1 MKKLKHKVSEDK
13 KNIVDPTTEQ
23 SGRFPRI
30 KEKNTESLW
39 ITAILWDNSTAG
51 FDYIPEINLADDDAE
66 MPDTSRIMGLYAYD
80 GTLYL
85 IEEDKA
91 HVNLDDLY
99 NPDTEVKPSVV
110 TLSPDSADKLLGNPS
125 EKQGFTT
132 DGSLE
137 EWLAIADCY
146 YQALNEE
153 NEETAE

>member
-1 MKKLKHKVSEDK
+1 MDNTDLFGRAKQDLYEDM
-13 KNIVDPTTEQ
+13 Q
-23 SGRFPRI
+23 SRGI
-30 KEKNTESLW
+30 G
-39 ITAILWDNSTAG
+39 AILWDNSTAG

-85 IEEDKA
+85 VEEDKA